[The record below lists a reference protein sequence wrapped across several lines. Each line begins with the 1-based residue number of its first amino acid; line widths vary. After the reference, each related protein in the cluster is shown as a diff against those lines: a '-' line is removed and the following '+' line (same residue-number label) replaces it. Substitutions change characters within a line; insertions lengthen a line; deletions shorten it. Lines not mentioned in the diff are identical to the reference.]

1 MDDSYYDLAQI
12 CENGHVANSSARDYP
27 ARNQVHCDKCG
38 SRTITTCPACET
50 EIRGRYHV
58 PGVIGFS
65 VNYAAPAFCYKCGES
80 FPWTAAA
87 LGAAEDLADEM
98 DALSDDEKESLK
110 KTLPDLVRETPRARL
125 AETRFKKL
133 MRRAGKEGVEGMRG
147 LLTDVVSETVRKTLF
162 GV

>member
-12 CENGHVANSSARDYP
+12 CENGHVANSCARDYP

-38 SRTITTCPACET
+38 SRTITTCPACEA
-50 EIRGRYHV
+50 EIRGSYHI
-58 PGVIGFS
+58 PSVIGLS
-65 VNYAAPAFCYKCGES
+65 NYTAPAFCYKCGEP

-87 LGAAEDLADEM
+87 LRAAEDLADEM

-133 MRRAGKEGVEGMRG
+133 MKKAGGEACEGLRG
-147 LLTDVVSETVRKTLF
+147 LLTDIVSETVRKTLF

>member
-1 MDDSYYDLAQI
+1 MNDSYYDLAQI
-12 CENGHVANSSARDYP
+12 CENGHVANSCARDYP
-27 ARNQVHCDKCG
+27 ALNQVHCDKCG
-38 SRTITTCPACET
+38 SRTITTCPACEA
-50 EIRGRYHV
+50 EIRGSYHI
-58 PGVIGFS
+58 PSVIGLS
-65 VNYAAPAFCYKCGES
+65 KYTAPAFCYKCGEP

-87 LGAAEDLADEM
+87 LRAAEDLADEM

-133 MRRAGKEGVEGMRG
+133 MKKAGGEACEGLRG
-147 LLTDVVSETVRKTLF
+147 LLTDIVSETVRKTLF